1 VAPSAASA
9 RAAGGPDTPSPATHT
24 LSPENSLPGRVIC
37 AITAE
42 PLTVF
47 PAIASDHSTSRPD
60 GRGTARRVRWHNPA
74 MSTQPGIY
82 AAPAAYELAF
92 GYRDFTAEVS
102 ALAGWAAAVSGRPPA
117 AVLEL
122 AAGPAWHAIEFAAR
136 GADATALDISARMCD
151 RARERAAERGVAL
164 AVAEADMRD
173 FSLGRRFD
181 LAITMLDSTTHLLEL
196 DDMVAHLGAVS
207 RHLSDAGSYIIEMS
221 HPADYLTPD
230 RRTVTEWSMADAGRR
245 VSVRWGGSG
254 DAIDPVT
261 LITRVSVTMDYLAG
275 DADRVTIEEVQPCR
289 FWPPTELA
297 AAVRLAGGLTVA
309 GRYGSFDGVPPGS
322 PDAWR
327 MITVLR
333 RG

>member
-1 VAPSAASA
+1 
-9 RAAGGPDTPSPATHT
+9 
-24 LSPENSLPGRVIC
+24 
-37 AITAE
+37 
-42 PLTVF
+42 
-47 PAIASDHSTSRPD
+47 
-60 GRGTARRVRWHNPA
+60 
-74 MSTQPGIY
+74 MSTLPEIY

-102 ALAGWAAAVSGRPPA
+102 ALAGWATAVSGRPPA
-117 AVLEL
+117 SVLEL

-136 GADATALDISARMCD
+136 GLDATALDISARMCD
-151 RARERAAERGVAL
+151 RARERAAERGIAL

-196 DDMVAHLGAVS
+196 DDMVAHLSAVS

-230 RRTVTEWSMADAGRR
+230 RRTVTEWSVADADRR

-254 DAIDPVT
+254 DSIDPVT
-261 LITRVSVTMDYLAG
+261 LITQVSVTMEYVAG
-275 DADRVTIEEVQPCR
+275 DADRVTIEEVQPNR

-297 AAVRLAGGLTVA
+297 AAVRLTGGLTVA

-322 PDAWR
+322 PAAWR